1 MIVCGKEVYIISRSG
16 QVAEVNAFAKE
27 CGVLQIPIVDAAVVF
42 EDPYNGEIY
51 FLVMRNAL
59 YVESMDHHLI
69 PPFIMQEAGLV
80 VNDVAKI
87 HCRQRTQEDHSI
99 IDRDSKLHIRL
110 RLEGIFSSFPTR
122 KPSVEDLQRDHIEC
136 IYLSPADWN

>member
-1 MIVCGKEVYIISRSG
+1 M
-16 QVAEVNAFAKE
+16 NAFAKE

-42 EDPYNGEIY
+42 EDPYDGNIY

-69 PPFIMQEAGLV
+69 PPFIMREAGLV

-87 HCRQRTQEDHSI
+87 HCWQRTQEDHSI
-99 IDRDSKLHIRL
+99 IDRDSKLLFR
-110 RLEGIFSSFPTR
+110 
-122 KPSVEDLQRDHIEC
+122 
-136 IYLSPADWN
+136 

>member
-42 EDPYNGEIY
+42 EDPYDGNIY

-69 PPFIMQEAGLV
+69 PPFIMREAGLV

-99 IDRDSKLHIRL
+99 IDRDSKLHICL
-110 RLEGIFSSFPTR
+110 RLEGIFSSFPT
-122 KPSVEDLQRDHIEC
+122 
-136 IYLSPADWN
+136 